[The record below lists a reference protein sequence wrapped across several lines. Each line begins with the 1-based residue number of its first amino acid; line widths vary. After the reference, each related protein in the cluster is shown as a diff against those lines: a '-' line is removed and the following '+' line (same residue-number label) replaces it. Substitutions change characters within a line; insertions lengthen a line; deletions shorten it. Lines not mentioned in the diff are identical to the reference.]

1 MKKILTTGTALAS
14 LTIAGVLST
23 PACAQDTS
31 TKDAPAKTPSA
42 NRDDDIIV
50 RGQQEQKQVVSDGA
64 LGALGNVDAMST
76 PFNVSSYTA
85 RLILDQQSE
94 TIADVVKNDPAVR
107 STYGFGNS
115 SEQFVIRGFPL
126 SGDDV
131 AMEGLYGIAPR
142 QIVSPELY
150 DRVQV
155 LNGASAFLFGAAPG
169 GSGIG
174 GGINL
179 IPKRAIDDP
188 FIRATATYTGQSI
201 FGGSVDA
208 GMRFGPDKDL
218 GVRVNGV
225 YRDGD
230 AASDNEHRA
239 ATVGGLALDWHHG
252 PGRITLDLG
261 YERQEVIWGRPTV
274 TVASP
279 TVPVA
284 PAANYNYGQPWT
296 FTRLR
301 DIYGILRTEL
311 DIAKNVTLFSAFGFR
326 DGREDGE
333 YSAITLSDATT
344 GAGYAYSLLVPRE
357 DNNYAGQVGIR
368 AAFNT
373 GGISHKFNAGASVT
387 LTDNRNAYVF
397 GSFGGNFYYDT
408 NIYNTPKVAA
418 PSPGFSGG
426 DVNNL
431 KSVKKTDMESV
442 YASDTLGFLDD
453 HILVI
458 AGLRRQSML
467 INAFDYT
474 GKPTTTYKKT
484 ATTPVFGV
492 VVKPTSYLSLY
503 ANRIEGLS
511 QGPTAPSGA
520 VNQGEVFAPYKSTQ
534 YEAGLK
540 LGLAR
545 FTATAAIYQIE
556 QPSAYLNAANTF
568 VVDGLQ
574 RNRGF
579 EFSING
585 EASRYV
591 RFIGGLSL
599 NDAKLSKTQGGL
611 SDGKTAIGVPKV
623 QVNFGMEVVPPF
635 LDKVTVTGRVVYTG
649 QQQVDVANTLQI
661 PSWTTF
667 DLGARYI
674 IVTGA
679 HPITLRGSVDNIT
692 NKNYW
697 ASSFGGYLLQGAART
712 VRLSATVEF

>member
-1 MKKILTTGTALAS
+1 MKKMIIRGTGLAS
-14 LTIAGVLST
+14 LAVAIALSA
-23 PACAQDTS
+23 PALAQDTS
-31 TKDAPAKTPSA
+31 SNHAQDTSA
-42 NRDDDIIV
+42 NSADDVIV
-50 RGQQEQKQVVSDGA
+50 IGQQQQKQVVSDGA
-64 LGALGNVDAMST
+64 LGALGSVDAMST

-107 STYGFGNS
+107 ATYGFGNS

-131 AMEGLYGIAPR
+131 AMEGLYGVAPR

-179 IPKRAIDDP
+179 IPKRAVNDP
-188 FIRATATYTGQSI
+188 FVRATATYTGQSI
-201 FGGSVDA
+201 FGGSIDA
-208 GMRFGPDKDL
+208 GMRFGPDHDL
-218 GVRVNGV
+218 GVRINGV
-225 YRDGD
+225 YRDGE
-230 AASDNEHRA
+230 AASDHEHRS
-239 ATVGGLALDWHHG
+239 ATVGGASLDWRHG
-252 PGRITLDLG
+252 AGRVTLDLG

-301 DIYGILRTEL
+301 DIYGIFRAEL
-311 DIAKNVTLFSAFGFR
+311 DVAKNVTLFTTFGFR

-333 YSAITLSDATT
+333 YSAITLSNATT

-357 DNNYAGQVGIR
+357 DNNYAGQVGVR

-408 NIYNTPKVAA
+408 NIYHTPSVAA
-418 PSPGFSGG
+418 PAASFSGG

-442 YASDTLGFLDD
+442 YASDTLGFFDD
-453 HILVI
+453 HVLVI
-458 AGLRRQSML
+458 AGLRRQAML
-467 INAFDYT
+467 VNAFDYS
-474 GKPTTTYKKT
+474 GVPTTTYRKT
-484 ATTPVFGV
+484 ATTPVVGI

-520 VNQGEVFAPYKSTQ
+520 VNQGAVFAPYKSTQ
-534 YEAGLK
+534 YEAGVK

-556 QPSAYLNAANTF
+556 QPSAYLNTANTF

-591 RFIGGLSL
+591 RFIGGLSV
-599 NDAKLSKTQGGL
+599 NDAKLTKTQGGL

-635 LDKVTVTGRVVYTG
+635 LDKLTVTGRVVYTDR
-649 QQQVDVANTLQI
+649 QQVDVANTLQI

-679 HPITLRGSVDNIT
+679 HPITLRASVDNIT

-712 VRLSATVEF
+712 LRVSATVEF